1 MDTFAEMAPA
11 AGPDPMPP
19 RPRQRSSQLA
29 PNLTAAPPAGS
40 KRPLHSAPCQV
51 SLDPLHAT
59 DRYRLVMPY
68 DQRL

>member
-1 MDTFAEMAPA
+1 MDTFAELAPE

-19 RPRQRSSQLA
+19 HRRQRAVQGGSA
-29 PNLTAAPPAGS
+29 PCSAAPPAAT
-40 KRPLHSAPCQV
+40 RRLDRDCRI
-51 SLDPLHAT
+51 SLDPLQAT